1 MPKTALRITVF
12 FHIYRLTRRGPDFSA
27 LPKHGAVDSGR
38 VQTCIYVQV
47 LMFNGE
53 SPLGL
58 LHMPQTEHLLS
69 TLPGN
74 TLGNLRRVDEL
85 WHNVRSTSGIS
96 AVPPVVYE
104 SSEKIDAVD
113 WDVVVA
119 GGTLGIFIAATLVR
133 RGWRVALIERGM
145 LRGRD
150 QEWNIARAEM
160 NTFLEMDLLS
170 LQELEDVIVTECNPV
185 RLQFLDGP
193 EVWVRD
199 VLNLGIDPVLL
210 LNLLKSRFLADGGKL
225 LEKTAFEKAVVH
237 PNGVTVYTD
246 NGSLKTRLLLDAMG
260 HLSPMVRQARKG
272 QKPDGVCLVVGSC
285 AQGFPK
291 NEQADLM
298 VSLTPTQQQCQY
310 FWEAFPAREG
320 RTTYLF
326 TYVDAHPSRPRLEDL
341 FEEYLNLLPRYQ
353 NVAVEKLQFQR
364 ALFGFFPSYQAG
376 PLGSGW
382 NRILAI
388 GDSSGS
394 QSPLSFGGF
403 GAMVRHLKRLNN
415 GIDEALQ
422 SDALERE
429 SLNWLQP
436 YQPNLAVTWLFQRA
450 MSIGVDQ
457 KTDPNQ
463 INKLLITVFREM
475 EHLGEGVL
483 RPFLQDVVQFSGLSQ
498 AMIRT
503 AVADPLLI
511 ARIVEHVGPSTLI
524 RWLGHYVNLG
534 AYSALY
540 PLGKSLESWIAVLP
554 PTQRY
559 KVHRWLDSW
568 EYGSGRDLENH

>member
-1 MPKTALRITVF
+1 M
-12 FHIYRLTRRGPDFSA
+12 S
-27 LPKHGAVDSGR
+27 
-38 VQTCIYVQV
+38 
-47 LMFNGE
+47 
-53 SPLGL
+53 
-58 LHMPQTEHLLS
+58 QTEHLLS
-69 TLPGN
+69 KLPGN
-74 TLGNLRRVDEL
+74 ALGNLRRVDEL
-85 WHNVRSTSGIS
+85 WHNVRSASGIS
-96 AVPPVVYE
+96 AVPAVVYE
-104 SSEKIDAVD
+104 SSEKIDALD

-210 LNLLKSRFLADGGKL
+210 LSLLKSRFLADGGKL

-246 NGSLKTRLLLDAMG
+246 HGSLKTRLLLDAMG
-260 HLSPMVRQARKG
+260 HLSPVVRQARNG

-353 NVAVEKLQFQR
+353 NIEVEKLQFQR

-376 PLGSGW
+376 PLGSVW
-382 NRILAI
+382 NRVLAI

-403 GAMVRHLKRLNN
+403 GAMVRHLKRLNK

-450 MSIGVDQ
+450 MSTGVDQ

-475 EHLGEGVL
+475 EHLGEGIL

-503 AVADPLLI
+503 AIADPLLI

-524 RWLGHYVNLG
+524 RWLGHYANLG
-534 AYSALY
+534 TYSALY
-540 PLGKSLESWIAVLP
+540 PLGKSIEPWTALLSP
-554 PTQRY
+554 PQRY

-568 EYGSGRDLENH
+568 EYGSGRDLGNH

>member
-1 MPKTALRITVF
+1 M
-12 FHIYRLTRRGPDFSA
+12 S
-27 LPKHGAVDSGR
+27 
-38 VQTCIYVQV
+38 
-47 LMFNGE
+47 
-53 SPLGL
+53 
-58 LHMPQTEHLLS
+58 QTELVLS
-69 TLPGN
+69 NLPGN
-74 TLGNLRRVDEL
+74 ALANLRRVDEL
-85 WHNVRSTSGIS
+85 WHDLHSPSGPSGI
-96 AVPPVVYE
+96 PPAIYE
-104 SSEKIDAVD
+104 SSDKLEALD
-113 WDVVVA
+113 WDVVIA
-119 GGTLGIFIAATLVR
+119 GGTLGIFIAAALVR
-133 RGWRVALIERGM
+133 RGWRVALIERGI
-145 LRGRD
+145 LRGRE
-150 QEWNIARAEM
+150 QEWNISRAEM
-160 NTFLEMDLLS
+160 NTFLELGLS
-170 LQELEDVIVTECNPV
+170 LQELEEVIVTEFNPV
-185 RLQFLDGP
+185 RIQFLGGP
-193 EVWVRD
+193 EVWVRN
-199 VLNLGIDPVLL
+199 VLNTGVDPVALL
-210 LNLLKSRFLADGGKL
+210 ALLKSRFLADGGKL
-225 LEKTAFEKAVVH
+225 LEKAAFEKAVVH
-237 PNGVTVYTD
+237 PNGVTVYA
-246 NGSLKTRLLLDAMG
+246 NGGTFKTRLLLDAMG
-260 HLSPMVRQARKG
+260 HLSPIVHQARKG

-353 NVAVEKLQFQR
+353 NVEVEELQFQR

-376 PLGSGW
+376 PLGSVW

-403 GAMVRHLKRLNN
+403 GAMVRHLKRLDN
-415 GIDEALQ
+415 GIDEALR
-422 SDALERE
+422 SDALDRD

-450 MSIGVDQ
+450 MSSGVDQ
-457 KTDPNQ
+457 KTNPDQ

-483 RPFLQDVVQFSGLSQ
+483 KPFLQDVVQFSGLSQ

-503 AVADPLLI
+503 AIADPLLI
-511 ARIVEHVGPSTLI
+511 ARIVEHVGPSTLVG
-524 RWLGHYVNLG
+524 WLGHYLNLG

-540 PLGKSLESWIAVLP
+540 PLGKSLESWTSVLS

-559 KVHRWLDSW
+559 RFHRWLDSW
-568 EYGSGRDLENH
+568 EYGSGSDLDH